1 MAWRNFLF
9 PKGTKN
15 PKAAPGRAAVQDS
28 SPPSIQPVAER
39 FPALE
44 EQEVVLTT
52 LAPEAREVNV
62 AGNFNNWHPEA
73 TPMKNT
79 GEGNWA
85 VRLMLRAGQYEYHRV
100 IRFRF
105 ALALVLTVWEF
116 GRANGRERPMKR
128 ITCGPTKK
136 GYRESRH
143 QE

>member
-1 MAWRNFLF
+1 LGE
-9 PKGTKN
+9 GTAGKD
-15 PKAAPGRAAVQDS
+15 DS
-28 SPPSIQPVAER
+28 PSPIQPVAER

-85 VRLMLRAGQYEYHRV
+85 VRLMLRAGQYEYRFIVDGQWREDAQASQRV
-100 IRFRF
+100 PNPYGSFNSVVIVP
-105 ALALVLTVWEF
+105 LAVRTSIL
-116 GRANGRERPMKR
+116 
-128 ITCGPTKK
+128 
-136 GYRESRH
+136 
-143 QE
+143 

>member
-85 VRLMLRAGQYEYHRV
+85 VRLMLRAGQYEYRFIVDGQWREDAQASQRV
-100 IRFRF
+100 PNPYGSFNSVVIVP
-105 ALALVLTVWEF
+105 LAVRTSIL
-116 GRANGRERPMKR
+116 
-128 ITCGPTKK
+128 
-136 GYRESRH
+136 
-143 QE
+143 